1 VSGVTRRQLFKKPHP
16 RKSAPALQLAPP
28 ERLHC
33 VKVTSSLVAIAWRR
47 SHDHGPRVHYEVL
60 RDGRRLAHVRTPR
73 FDDRRVSP
81 GTAYRYTVR
90 AIDGDRDS
98 KRSRI
103 LFVKTPA
110 TAAAAVVAAT
120 PAPPP
125 PPPPPPPTLT
135 QAMVD
140 RLFWRAGFGPSD
152 AERAQW
158 TGQPVS
164 ALVDFLVSAPNVLAP
179 STTPPTYYGN
189 PIDPLDSDDEL
200 QMEWLDVMTRS
211 TNPFVERL
219 TFFWHRH
226 FAVSKDA
233 GIDSPTLLAYR
244 DRLRRYADFATTPT
258 ASFHDL
264 AVEMTTQDAAMSLYL
279 TGFENVKSSPN
290 ENYARE
296 FMELFTLGV
305 TDANGNPNYTQTD
318 VHNLARAFTGYQLNQ
333 SSSPGVVTF
342 TPQLADRGTKT
353 ILGQTA
359 KFDALGAVALV
370 LSQPSHAPF
379 LVSELWNEFIA
390 EPIPADALASLTSI
404 YLQGATTLQPLLRG
418 ILSHPL
424 IFDSL
429 DEPAMIKS
437 PVVYTVGVLR
447 ATGAPLQAVQTDAL
461 ADMLQQPYHPP
472 NVAGWPGGLAW
483 MTTGTSVARF
493 SLIPECQGT
502 MASLTDIPAETPD
515 QAYARAY
522 AAVGSPWL
530 SAATQAALQSLAATA
545 PATRSSQ
552 RLERQYA
559 LRSLMLGG
567 PDGQVM

>member
-1 VSGVTRRQLFKKPHP
+1 VL
-16 RKSAPALQLAPP
+16 
-28 ERLHC
+28 
-33 VKVTSSLVAIAWRR
+33 VTSSQVTIAWRR
-47 SHDHGPRVHYEVL
+47 SHDHGSGVRYEIL
-60 RDGRRLAHVRTPR
+60 RDGRRLGQVRSPR
-73 FDDRRVSP
+73 FDDDGVSA
-81 GTAYRYTVR
+81 GTVYRYAVR
-90 AIDGDRDS
+90 AIDGHRDS
-98 KRSRI
+98 RLSRVLLI
-103 LFVKTPA
+103 TTPA
-110 TAAAAVVAAT
+110 VVVSAPITPAA

-125 PPPPPPPTLT
+125 PAPPPPPTLT

-152 AERAQW
+152 AERSQW

-164 ALVDFLVSAPNVLAP
+164 DLVEFLVSAPNTLAP
-179 STTPPTYYGN
+179 SATPPTYYGN

-200 QMEWLDVMTRS
+200 QMEWLDVMQRS

-233 GIDSPTLLAYR
+233 GIDSPSLLAYR
-244 DRLRRYADFATTPT
+244 DRLRRYADFAMTPS
-258 ASFHDL
+258 ASFADL
-264 AVEMTTQDAAMSLYL
+264 ALEMTTQDSAMSQYL
-279 TGFENVKSSPN
+279 TGFENVKYAPN
-290 ENYARE
+290 ENYGRE

-305 TDANGNPNYTQTD
+305 TDANGNPNYSQTD
-318 VHNLARAFTGYQLNQ
+318 VHNLARAFTGYQLDF
-333 SSSPGVVTF
+333 SATPPVVTF
-342 TPQLADRGTKT
+342 TPDLADTGTKT
-353 ILGQTA
+353 IFGQTA
-359 KFDALGAVALV
+359 KFDAPSAVALV
-370 LSQPSHAPF
+370 LSQPNHAPF
-379 LVSELWNEFIA
+379 LVGELWNEFIA
-390 EPIPADALASLTSI
+390 APIPADALASLTST
-404 YLQGATTLQPLLRG
+404 YLQSGHQLQPVLRG

-429 DEPAMIKS
+429 EEPAMIKS

-472 NVAGWPGGLAW
+472 NVAGWPSGLAW

-493 SLIPECQGT
+493 SLIPECQGVMT
-502 MASLTDIPAETPD
+502 PLTDIPGETPD

-530 SAATQAALQSLAATA
+530 SAASKAVLQSLAATA
-545 PATRSSQ
+545 PATRASQ